1 MIFSIRGILGYY
13 ELGFVIVDI
22 NGISLHVFVPNS
34 MMSKLP
40 SVGAEVFLYTH
51 FIVRQEELSLYGFL
65 NAQDKAIFSLLLS
78 VNGVGPKSALGLLSI
93 FDSVSIA
100 EAIVA
105 GDIDTISKAPGLG
118 KKTASRVVLEL
129 QSKLSGSSGF
139 EVLPGSMTE
148 KNEIVGALLALGY
161 SSMEIRQA
169 IDDDL
174 DSDAPLEE
182 QLRIVLQRLGR

>member
-40 SVGAEVFLYTH
+40 SVGEEVFLYTH

-100 EAIVA
+100 EAVVA

-139 EVLPGSMTE
+139 EVLSGSRTE

>member
-40 SVGAEVFLYTH
+40 SVGEEVFLYTH

-65 NAQDKAIFSLLLS
+65 TAQDKAIFALLLS

-100 EAIVA
+100 EAVVA

-139 EVLPGSMTE
+139 EVLSGSTTE

>member
-40 SVGAEVFLYTH
+40 SVGEEVFLYTH

-65 NAQDKAIFSLLLS
+65 NAQDKSIFSLLLS

-100 EAIVA
+100 EAVVA

-139 EVLPGSMTE
+139 EVLSGCKSE
-148 KNEIVGALLALGY
+148 NDEIVGALLALGY

-174 DSDAPLEE
+174 DFNAPLEE

>member
-1 MIFSIRGILGYY
+1 MIFSIRGILEHY

-22 NGISLHVFVPNS
+22 NGISLQVFVPNS

-40 SVGAEVFLYTH
+40 SVGEGVFLYTH

-65 NAQDKAIFSLLLS
+65 TAQDKAIFSLLLS

-100 EAIVA
+100 EAVVA

-139 EVLPGSMTE
+139 EVLSGSKSE
-148 KNEIVGALLALGY
+148 NDEIVGALLALGY

-174 DSDAPLEE
+174 DSDMPLEE

>member
-1 MIFSIRGILGYY
+1 M
-13 ELGFVIVDI
+13 
-22 NGISLHVFVPNS
+22 
-34 MMSKLP
+34 
-40 SVGAEVFLYTH
+40 
-51 FIVRQEELSLYGFL
+51 SLYGFL
-65 NAQDKAIFSLLLS
+65 TAQDKAIFSLLLS

-100 EAIVA
+100 EAVVA

-139 EVLPGSMTE
+139 EVLSGSTTE

>member
-22 NGISLHVFVPNS
+22 NGISLHVLVPNS

-40 SVGAEVFLYTH
+40 SVGEEVFLYTH

-65 NAQDKAIFSLLLS
+65 TAQDKAIFSLLLS

-100 EAIVA
+100 EAVVA

-118 KKTASRVVLEL
+118 KKTACRVVLEL

-139 EVLPGSMTE
+139 EVLSGSTTE

-161 SSMEIRQA
+161 SLSLIHISEPTR
-169 IDDDL
+169 
-174 DSDAPLEE
+174 PE
-182 QLRIVLQRLGR
+182 RIS

>member
-1 MIFSIRGILGYY
+1 MIFSIRGILEHY

-22 NGISLHVFVPNS
+22 NGISLQVFVPNS

-40 SVGAEVFLYTH
+40 SVGEGVFLYTH

-65 NAQDKAIFSLLLS
+65 NAQVKAIFSLLLS
-78 VNGVGPKSALGLLSI
+78 VNGVGPNSALGLLSI

-100 EAIVA
+100 EAVVA

-139 EVLPGSMTE
+139 EVLSGSKSE
-148 KNEIVGALLALGY
+148 NDEIVGALLALGY

-174 DSDAPLEE
+174 DSDMPLEE

>member
-40 SVGAEVFLYTH
+40 SVGEEVFLYTH

-65 NAQDKAIFSLLLS
+65 TAQDKAIFSLLLS

-100 EAIVA
+100 EAVVA

-139 EVLPGSMTE
+139 EVLSGSTTE

-161 SSMEIRQA
+161 SSIEIRQA

>member
-40 SVGAEVFLYTH
+40 SVGEEVFLYTH

-100 EAIVA
+100 EAVVA
-105 GDIDTISKAPGLG
+105 GDNDTISKAPGLG

-139 EVLPGSMTE
+139 EVLSGSRTE

>member
-40 SVGAEVFLYTH
+40 SVGEEVFLYTH

-65 NAQDKAIFSLLLS
+65 NAQDKSIFSLLLS

-100 EAIVA
+100 EAVVA

-139 EVLPGSMTE
+139 EVLSGSTSE
-148 KNEIVGALLALGY
+148 KDEIVGALLALGY

-174 DSDAPLEE
+174 DFNAPLEE

>member
-1 MIFSIRGILGYY
+1 MIFSVRGILGYY

-40 SVGAEVFLYTH
+40 SVGEEIFLYTH

-100 EAIVA
+100 EAVVA

-139 EVLPGSMTE
+139 EVLSANTTE

>member
-40 SVGAEVFLYTH
+40 SVGEEVFLYTH

-65 NAQDKAIFSLLLS
+65 NAQDKSIFSLLLS

-100 EAIVA
+100 EAVVA

-139 EVLPGSMTE
+139 EVLSGSTTE

>member
-139 EVLPGSMTE
+139 EVLPGSMTD

>member
-40 SVGAEVFLYTH
+40 SVGEEVFLYTH
-51 FIVRQEELSLYGFL
+51 FIVRQEELSLYGFM

-100 EAIVA
+100 EAVVA

-139 EVLPGSMTE
+139 EVLSGSTTE

>member
-1 MIFSIRGILGYY
+1 MIFSVRGILGYY

-40 SVGAEVFLYTH
+40 SVGEEIFLYTH

-100 EAIVA
+100 EAVVA

-139 EVLPGSMTE
+139 EVLSGSRTE